1 MFSIILS
8 FVFNMS
14 ELLEVI
20 LLYQRAQITLFLS
33 TNSLQFNYENVLKYV
48 RG

>member
-20 LLYQRAQITLFLS
+20 LLYQHAQITLFLS
-33 TNSLQFNYENVLKYV
+33 TNSLQFNYENDLKYV

>member
-20 LLYQRAQITLFLS
+20 LLRWHTQITLFLS
-33 TNSLQFNYENVLKYV
+33 TDSLQFNYEKDLKYI